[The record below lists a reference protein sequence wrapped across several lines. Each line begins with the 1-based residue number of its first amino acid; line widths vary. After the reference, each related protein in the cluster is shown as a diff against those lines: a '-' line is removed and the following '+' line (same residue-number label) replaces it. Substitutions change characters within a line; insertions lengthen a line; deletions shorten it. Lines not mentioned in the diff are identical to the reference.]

1 MRRATLV
8 DLGRGA
14 VLSLVQI
21 ARFADLYEA
30 QVAASLLRANGIE
43 TLVPEEH
50 HGSMSFFLWQTLGG
64 FRLMVVEEQAE
75 AAYALIAPHRK
86 ADPEAL
92 NWGEHPQVVTGAWTS
107 LFWAMLEPTGGLA
120 QKQLRQGVR
129 PLPLAMLLL
138 CLATA
143 LLSLSLWFFW
153 FFLPGR

>member
-1 MRRATLV
+1 M
-8 DLGRGA
+8 
-14 VLSLVQI
+14 SLVQI
-21 ARFADLYEA
+21 ARFADLYEV

-92 NWGEHPQVVTGAWTS
+92 KWREHPHVVTSAWAS
-107 LFWAMLEPTGGLA
+107 LFWAFLEPTGGLA
-120 QKQLRQGVR
+120 QKQLRRGVR
-129 PLPLAMLLL
+129 SVPLAMLVL
-138 CLATA
+138 CLVVA
-143 LLSLSLWFFW
+143 LSLLIAWFQ
-153 FFLPGR
+153 FLAG

>member
-1 MRRATLV
+1 M
-8 DLGRGA
+8 
-14 VLSLVQI
+14 SLVQI

-92 NWGEHPQVVTGAWTS
+92 KWREHPQVVTSAWAS
-107 LFWAMLEPTGGLA
+107 LFWAFLEPTGGLA
-120 QKQLRQGVR
+120 QKQLRRGVR
-129 PLPLAMLLL
+129 PAPLAMLVL
-138 CLATA
+138 CLVVA
-143 LLSLSLWFFW
+143 LSLLIAWFQ
-153 FFLPGR
+153 FLAG

>member
-1 MRRATLV
+1 M
-8 DLGRGA
+8 
-14 VLSLVQI
+14 SLVQI

-92 NWGEHPQVVTGAWTS
+92 KWREHPQVVTSAWAS
-107 LFWAMLEPTGGLA
+107 LFWAFLEPTGGLA
-120 QKQLRQGVR
+120 QKQLRRGVR
-129 PLPLAMLLL
+129 PVPLAMLVL
-138 CLATA
+138 CLVVA
-143 LLSLSLWFFW
+143 LSLLIAWFQ
-153 FFLPGR
+153 FLAG